1 MDIEHR
7 GVGQHIAATRQFT
20 PFPARMK
27 PAPSFWLW
35 DGRAEARFGLSVNL
49 LGPESNAPHVRL
61 QAGARGS
68 RGGSYMWRPRRAS
81 PGRCTHRAGPLRP
94 CREPSPSPERH
105 TRDPGSAPRPTA
117 SHSPVGDA
125 DGTTKPLA
133 PASRARGRAELHGSG
148 PRPQACPRRGR
159 GAPSAEPRTR
169 SPGHGRRPPTAPLD
183 ARRGSPR
190 GHLPPGAARLP
201 AAPLRAPPRPP
212 DARRGGRCPRAAR
225 ALTRCP
231 AAAALFLRSVSP
243 LRSSAGS
250 SRSFCRS
257 CTGGGSWAPP
267 PGLQLRASSAPS
279 HGGGIFTEPTAMPH
293 PGRAPP
299 RAHARPLRPPSPRG
313 APAPRPPTAPAHRG
327 PAGRAAPAGAG
338 SPAARHLARP
348 PPSCPRP
355 APPLRQRRCAGNGRA
370 EEARAGSGRKSG

>member
-49 LGPESNAPHVRL
+49 LGPDSNAPHVRL

-105 TRDPGSAPRPTA
+105 TRDPGSVPRPTA

-159 GAPSAEPRTR
+159 GAPSAEPGARPAPTHSAARCSPRVAPRAPPPGGRPPPRCPAPGTAPPARCPPRRPLPAGCPRTHPLPGGGRALPPQRQPAPQQRRQLPQLLPQLHRRRLVGSAAGAPAAGQLRALTRRRHLHGAHNHAASRPR
-169 SPGHGRRPPTAPLD
+169 SAARARPPAPPAFPPRRPGPAPTHGPRAPRPRRAGGPGRRRKP
-183 ARRGSPR
+183 RRP
-190 GHLPPGAARLP
+190 
-201 AAPLRAPPRPP
+201 PPRPP
-212 DARRGGRCPRAAR
+212 AAELPPPRAA
-225 ALTRCP
+225 AP
-231 AAAALFLRSVSP
+231 AAAV
-243 LRSSAGS
+243 
-250 SRSFCRS
+250 
-257 CTGGGSWAPP
+257 
-267 PGLQLRASSAPS
+267 
-279 HGGGIFTEPTAMPH
+279 
-293 PGRAPP
+293 
-299 RAHARPLRPPSPRG
+299 
-313 APAPRPPTAPAHRG
+313 
-327 PAGRAAPAGAG
+327 
-338 SPAARHLARP
+338 
-348 PPSCPRP
+348 
-355 APPLRQRRCAGNGRA
+355 RR
-370 EEARAGSGRKSG
+370 